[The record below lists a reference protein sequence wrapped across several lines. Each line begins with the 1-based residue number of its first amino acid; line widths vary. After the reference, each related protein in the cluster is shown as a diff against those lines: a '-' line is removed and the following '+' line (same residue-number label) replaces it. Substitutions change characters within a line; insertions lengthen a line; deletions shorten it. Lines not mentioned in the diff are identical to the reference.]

1 MKLHIRS
8 LTGKT
13 ITVEV
18 DATDTIECVKQKIY
32 STEGIPIDQQ
42 RLTFAGKLL
51 ENERTVQDYNIQ
63 ADALL
68 NLILCLSGK

>member
-13 ITVEV
+13 ITIEV
-18 DATDTIECVKQKIY
+18 DATDTIECVKEKIH

-63 ADALL
+63 ADAFL
-68 NLILCLSGK
+68 NLILRLSGK